1 MPTLQMFE
9 SKILLLLISL
19 AIMHNPTCDMST
31 LWVMV
36 RPMDD
41 AAFFI
46 PDILAIKKNPVADL
60 QSGNARREVDVVCN
74 QQRLP

>member
-9 SKILLLLISL
+9 SKILSLLISL
-19 AIMHNPTCDMST
+19 AIMHNPTCYMST

-41 AAFFI
+41 TAFFI
-46 PDILAIKKNPVADL
+46 PDILAIKTNTVADL
-60 QSGNARREVDVVCN
+60 QSVDARREVDVVCN